1 MQINKEDDMPTYV
14 MLLNWT
20 DQGSRTA
27 KETITRATAARQ
39 TAQALGARVTANY
52 WTRGQYDVVLI
63 VEAPDD
69 ETVSRLALSAGLQ
82 GTIRTMTM
90 RAFTE
95 EEMGRILQGLP

>member
-1 MQINKEDDMPTYV
+1 M
-14 MLLNWT
+14 
-20 DQGSRTA
+20 
-27 KETITRATAARQ
+27 
-39 TAQALGARVTANY
+39 
-52 WTRGQYDVVLI
+52 LI